1 MKKIVALLLVLV
13 LSFSVF
19 TGCGNKNVSEQG
31 NVEKTEE
38 TQKVEDVLYTVINSG
53 TTMDTQFDHL
63 WVNRGELFKVLTFRS
78 LFLPDATLTNVKPDL
93 ASDYKISEDGLTYTI
108 TMKDGVTWHDGEP
121 VTAEDVVWSIG
132 TSLKAS
138 LLNAIYSGAFSK
150 IEGAEEWK
158 AGTADSLSGL
168 TYEGNTITMKLTNP
182 VGNMLNVLGQFA
194 IYPKHLLKDEDPL
207 EIHNAKFWQKPIG
220 NGMYKIDEFKPG
232 NYLSL
237 VPYENYD
244 GEKPKISKVV
254 LNIISDPVAAAQ
266 AGQLDIYNTNAANE
280 ISELKNID
288 GLTAEPVDILFY
300 RYFVMNL
307 KDENGKPNE
316 KLDDV
321 RIRKALLYAIDRK
334 TLEEKMFT
342 GLAQIHNTGVPS
354 SYDEYYKSA
363 EDYEYNP
370 EKAKQLLEDAGF
382 DFSKTLKLRY
392 YYDDQA
398 SIDFMEAIAQYWT
411 EVGIKVDV
419 QKFQGDATSEIFT
432 TRDHDIV
439 LKGLSAFGYEEW
451 YGEYASDNTNFV
463 RILGKEGVFDDKIN
477 ELRETTDSE
486 KRAEILQDLQKLEQ
500 EYLYK
505 LPLLGL
511 QNIYFI
517 RTDKVKTV
525 GEFGNPWYNYD
536 RHFEEWEIIK

>member
-1 MKKIVALLLVLV
+1 MKRIVALLLILV

-19 TGCGNKNVSEQG
+19 TGCGNKDVAKQG

-38 TQKVEDVLYTVINSG
+38 TQKGEDVLYTVINAG

-121 VTAEDVVWSIG
+121 VTAEDVVWSIE

-288 GLTAEPVDILFY
+288 GLTDKPVDILFY

-316 KLDDV
+316 KLDDI

-342 GLAQIHNTGVPS
+342 GLAQVHNTGVPS

-370 EKAKQLLEDAGF
+370 EKAKQLLEEAGF

-477 ELRETTDSE
+477 ELRETTDTA